1 MPEGDIHD
9 TEGDRVGEGAS
20 GFGVFPN
27 PEKVVEG
34 NVGEVGDGSAVG
46 AVVGV
51 GTVLV
56 EEELSEGDRHS
67 ELGFGGRVLSPVAI

>member
-1 MPEGDIHD
+1 MTESDIHD

-20 GFGVFPN
+20 GFGVFPH
-27 PEKVVEG
+27 PEKVVES
-34 NVGEVGDGSAVG
+34 NVGEICDGRSVG

-56 EEELSEGDRHS
+56 QE
-67 ELGFGGRVLSPVAI
+67 